1 VLRQPGHAA
10 HGHRG
15 DHQLVGTNVGRI
27 EEFTTPIETERLRLR
42 PFVEADAADV
52 YAIRSAPE
60 VARYLYGGAWDRD
73 RASRAVAERAS
84 ELRLA
89 ADDDALGLAAERTED
104 GVVIGEMTLWLRSAA
119 HRQGEIGF
127 VFLPAAQGR
136 GYAREAACAVLDL
149 AFGAD
154 LALHRVFGRTDARN
168 TASTALMR
176 SLGMRQEAHFIEHEV
191 FKGEWNQELVFAILD
206 REWAGSG

>member
-1 VLRQPGHAA
+1 VLREPGHAA
-10 HGHRG
+10 RGHRG

-42 PFVEADAADV
+42 PFVETDAADV

-104 GVVIGEMTLWLRSAA
+104 GVVIGEMTLWLRSAE
-119 HRQGEIGF
+119 HRQGGDR
-127 VFLPAAQGR
+127 VRLPPR
-136 GYAREAACAVLDL
+136 
-149 AFGAD
+149 
-154 LALHRVFGRTDARN
+154 RT
-168 TASTALMR
+168 
-176 SLGMRQEAHFIEHEV
+176 
-191 FKGEWNQELVFAILD
+191 GEGL
-206 REWAGSG
+206 RT